1 MQHGSRRN
9 PATQP
14 RGESSFQTGSDLESA
29 LAIQGCWCKA
39 PKLLGKDDAF
49 LCSQDGIGGLSQESV
64 LCSML
69 SFTGRQGQTLLLD
82 CSMNYDI

>member
-1 MQHGSRRN
+1 MQHGSGRN

-29 LAIQGCWCKA
+29 LAIQDCWCKA

-49 LCSQDGIGGLSQESV
+49 LCSQNGIGGLSQGSV
-64 LCSML
+64 LCSVL
-69 SFTGRQGQTLLLD
+69 SFTERQGQTALLD
-82 CSMNYDI
+82 FSTSYDI